1 MIPTQCRVVVLSAGK
16 RVIRYHPRNP
26 DRVGRPLASPGFWV
40 CCGRQVGGE
49 EDRVISPNALYP
61 KHALGSEA
69 QRLGFENMHVLM
81 LLQGNGTWP
90 RSGYS
95 PRLLD
100 IIVRKWWV
108 PWSIARVIVRRK
120 SRYKLQR
127 KSNCMNAYVEGK
139 PALGYISR
147 WY

>member
-1 MIPTQCRVVVLSAGK
+1 MIPTLCRVVVLSAGK

-26 DRVGRPLASPGFWV
+26 SRVGRP
-40 CCGRQVGGE
+40 
-49 EDRVISPNALYP
+49 DRVISPNALYP

-127 KSNCMNAYVEGK
+127 KSNCMDAYMLKGNQ
-139 PALGYISR
+139 L
-147 WY
+147 

>member
-1 MIPTQCRVVVLSAGK
+1 M
-16 RVIRYHPRNP
+16 
-26 DRVGRPLASPGFWV
+26 
-40 CCGRQVGGE
+40 
-49 EDRVISPNALYP
+49 ISPNALYP

-127 KSNCMNAYVEGK
+127 KSNCMDAYMLKGNQ
-139 PALGYISR
+139 L
-147 WY
+147 